1 MLIAI
6 MLIRVLCKKNLIPP
20 SESLL
25 SKTIYHLAGMIF
37 VDDSELNIMNKGEES
52 IEQVVSRRQ
61 EILTTW
67 QQSLNFLVDN

>member
-6 MLIRVLCKKNLIPP
+6 MFMRVLHKKNLIPP
-20 SESLL
+20 SESPL

-52 IEQVVSRRQ
+52 IEQVVTRGH
-61 EILTTW
+61 EMLTTW
-67 QQSLNFLVDN
+67 QQSLYFSG